1 MKAIQFFV
9 HLSTGKLLGK
19 RLLHAQDV
27 HKDSDAKLKELMELS
42 PGKICKIFCF
52 KYIDMSICATIYLF
66 IYVVKFSIADVDSWE
81 KNQKEQLLTNLS
93 GMYIAIYAYICIYV

>member
-42 PGKICKIFCF
+42 PGKFFKICCVLN
-52 KYIDMSICATIYLF
+52 T
-66 IYVVKFSIADVDSWE
+66 
-81 KNQKEQLLTNLS
+81 
-93 GMYIAIYAYICIYV
+93 

>member
-19 RLLHAQDV
+19 CLLHAQDV

-42 PGKICKIFCF
+42 PGKIFKIFCVLN
-52 KYIDMSICATIYLF
+52 T
-66 IYVVKFSIADVDSWE
+66 
-81 KNQKEQLLTNLS
+81 
-93 GMYIAIYAYICIYV
+93 